1 MPTVRPQQPVDVYAR
16 HSPLTDPGAHAGLLE
31 ALPDDLSALHA
42 VLDGILVH
50 VWKVKRDAPQ
60 RLEDGHDVYTRHVE
74 RLLGHVLALD
84 DRPLGEARPVARRAI
99 TDCRHFAV
107 LLAAILR
114 QRGRPARARCG
125 FATYLEPTHANDHWI
140 CEVWDGAAG
149 RWRQEDA
156 DVRRH
161 DLPPGA
167 FITGCAAWRRCR
179 ADPGQAGRFG
189 FEATQR
195 GMWPVRVNLVR
206 DFAALNGFESVSGD
220 AWGLAALPATG
231 APTGADLAL
240 LDRAAAAGLSA
251 DSAAALAARRSLYAA
266 SAGLCAP
273 DVLEH
278 FDYLATGT
286 LRPVAWRQA
295 P

>member
-1 MPTVRPQQPVDVYAR
+1 MPTPTVRPPQPVDVYAR
-16 HSPLTDPGAHAGLLE
+16 HSPLTDPGAHAGLLD

-60 RLEDGHDVYTRHVE
+60 RLLGGEHDVYTRHVE
-74 RLLGHVLALD
+74 RLLDHVLALD
-84 DRPLGEARPVARRAI
+84 GRPLGEARPVERRAI

-140 CEVWDGAAG
+140 CEVWDAAAG

-167 FITGCAAWRRCR
+167 FVTGCAAWERCR
-179 ADPGQAGRFG
+179 ADPGQAGQFG
-189 FEATQR
+189 FAATQR

-220 AWGLAALPATG
+220 AWGLAALPAG
-231 APTGADLAL
+231 AALNAADRTL
-240 LDRAAAAGLSA
+240 LDRAAGAGLA
-251 DSAAALAARRSLYAA
+251 PDPAARRSLYAA
-266 SAGLCAP
+266 SDGLRAP
-273 DVLEH
+273 DVVEH
-278 FDYLATGT
+278 FDYLRTGRM
-286 LRPVAWRQA
+286 RPVAWQRA